1 MKIFISLFIT
11 SILFLGSTFAQ
22 STIKEPRVRD
32 SKEIA
37 AAKAEFEMRKAEI
50 AKVKA
55 EKAAQKANEKSGLAE
70 SATPPQNYIR
80 RVSSVRNIPAN
91 QRMTTLPQTANIK
104 DPQDPFSTKDGVD
117 GSSKTYEKM
126 KSKSE

>member
-11 SILFLGSTFAQ
+11 TVFFFGTISAQ
-22 STIKEPRVRD
+22 SSIKEPRVRD

-50 AKVKA
+50 ARVKA

-80 RVSSVRNIPAN
+80 RVSSVRNVPAN
-91 QRMTTLPQTANIK
+91 QRMTTLPQTAGMK
-104 DPQDPFSTKDGVD
+104 DPQDPFAKDGTE
-117 GSSKTYEKM
+117 GSAKTYEKM
-126 KSKSE
+126 KAKSE